1 LFNEKRTVKS
11 HSSPFL
17 SVQLH
22 NVVTQRFLDDISTD
36 GGVWKAE
43 GREWKVTKV
52 EPAEET
58 CAETPANRA
67 HTSHLM
73 QRLSSVTGGYFNS
86 CDIMARNL
94 QNNGSQPTYVPVH
107 QK

>member
-36 GGVWKAE
+36 GGVFGGGGYKS
-43 GREWKVTKV
+43 RT
-52 EPAEET
+52 PAEET
-58 CAETPANRA
+58 CAETPEKGM
-67 HTSHLM
+67 HTTRTSLPAVQPWVTLLWPKYKQGRHTAQ
-73 QRLSSVTGGYFNS
+73 QRTVEQLKLRMVN
-86 CDIMARNL
+86 C
-94 QNNGSQPTYVPVH
+94 
-107 QK
+107 